1 MKKELIIFGIT
12 AFLVAN
18 TYYDGK
24 LLKKINI
31 SQKYVKMATFA
42 FAGLSIYIFM
52 RKNPNNSEAFMS
64 SANDMIKMMPISRGT
79 MDMITP
85 FLDFTN
91 NKSFSGVNQ
100 VVNEMNGGGMQQQVN
115 RIVNSGKTGNKRSVS
130 DAKKKWVAAQQNW
143 RCGDCQKQL
152 PAWFEV
158 DHTIRLENGG
168 TNEVSNL
175 SALCRECHG
184 KKTAW
189 ENIEKHGN

>member
-24 LLKKINI
+24 LLKRINI

-42 FAGLSIYIFM
+42 FAGLSFYIFM

-115 RIVNSGKTGNKRSVS
+115 RIMNSGKTGNKRSVS

-143 RCGDCQKQL
+143 RCADCQKQL

>member
-12 AFLVAN
+12 GLLIAN

-24 LLKKINI
+24 LLKRINI

-42 FAGLSIYIFM
+42 FAGLSLYVFM

-115 RIVNSGKTGNKRSVS
+115 RIMNSGKTGNKRSVS

-143 RCGDCQKQL
+143 RCADCQKQL

>member
-115 RIVNSGKTGNKRSVS
+115 RIMNSGKTGNKRSVS

-143 RCGDCQKQL
+143 RCADCQKQL